1 MAQHIVLQ
9 AAARQDSGKGAARAI
24 RRQNQVPAVIYGM
37 NKTPELVAL
46 TQHSVE
52 MALQKGG
59 FFTHIIDLNVDGTV
73 TPVLAREAQRDPLT
87 DKILHLDF
95 MRFNPKAK
103 ITVTVPVELVGEES
117 CPGVKEGGLPQLIVH
132 ELEVECRADL
142 IPERIEVSVAGL
154 HTNQSVHLG
163 DIKLPEGVELV
174 EDDKELTIATVM
186 DTKVVEPEVTEP
198 IVTEVI
204 TEKKSAEGDEAA
216 AKDGKA
222 PAKADAKP
230 AAKK

>member
-9 AAARQDSGKGAARAI
+9 AAARQQSGKGAARAI

-37 NKTPELVAL
+37 NKTPQLVAL

-52 MALQKGG
+52 MALHKGG
-59 FFTHIIDLNVDGTV
+59 FFTHIIDLNVDGAI
-73 TPVLAREAQRDPLT
+73 TPVLAREAQRDPLS

-95 MRFNPKAK
+95 MRFNPNAK
-103 ITVTVPVELVGEES
+103 ITVTVPVELVGEED

-142 IPERIEVSVAGL
+142 IPEKIEVSVAGL

-163 DIKLPEGVELV
+163 DLKLPNGVELV

-204 TEKKSAEGDEAA
+204 TEKKAAEGDDAP